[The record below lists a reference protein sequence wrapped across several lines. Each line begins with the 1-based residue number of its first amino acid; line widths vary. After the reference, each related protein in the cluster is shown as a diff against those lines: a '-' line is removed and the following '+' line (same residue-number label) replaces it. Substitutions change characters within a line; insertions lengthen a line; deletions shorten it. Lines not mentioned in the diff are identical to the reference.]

1 MEQLDYSDQDIH
13 QTKALLGLLE
23 HQFNNLS
30 SEERKKITQACDD
43 LRESSR
49 IYAIT
54 DKEKYDPADIVYV
67 HGCVDPVMPSQEL
80 SVQILN
86 SDEKL
91 LENVLIPEVDGSF
104 NTSFLVDDKFSNNGT
119 YTTEIIYGD
128 QKKTSSFIVPEF
140 GSMAVL
146 ILISSI
152 IAIIFLS
159 KTKLS
164 YFQNLNIKQF

>member
-1 MEQLDYSDQDIH
+1 M
-13 QTKALLGLLE
+13 
-23 HQFNNLS
+23 
-30 SEERKKITQACDD
+30 
-43 LRESSR
+43 
-49 IYAIT
+49 
-54 DKEKYDPADIVYV
+54 
-67 HGCVDPVMPSQEL
+67 DPVIPSQEL

-86 SDEKL
+86 SNKKL

-104 NTSFLVDDKFSNNGT
+104 STSFLVDDKFSNNGT

-140 GSMAVL
+140 GSIAVL

-152 IAIIFLS
+152 IAIIILS

-164 YFQNLNIKQF
+164 FFQNLSIKEF